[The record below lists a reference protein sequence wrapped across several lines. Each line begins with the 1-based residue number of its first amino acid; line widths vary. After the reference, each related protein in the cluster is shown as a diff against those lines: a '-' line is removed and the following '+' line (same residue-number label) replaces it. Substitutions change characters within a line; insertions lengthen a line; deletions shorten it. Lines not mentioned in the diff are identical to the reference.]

1 MQELSQLTIKQLLA
15 SNTIGANNQIT
26 NANFSQLQEGFVL
39 LNRAFGISIQDKSLN
54 FPTGKLNV
62 GNLKSNLIRLPIE
75 GTTSIQLNGS
85 NGDILSSGLNTTNDI
100 FAGGNV
106 IVGNANKGGR
116 LRLVLDRTYTDDT
129 LLPGIAGQIRF
140 TGNDYEGYFEVGE
153 VRSTFSFDIGS
164 TGTTGQSI
172 SVLYNGT
179 TAGTTSWNTTNT
191 ITAQQLVSAIA
202 NNTTGPCLAESNLNT
217 VTIVALPGLGSTSNG
232 DPITFSGAIPTNVTG
247 GSMSGGADG
256 IDQWVSLISA
266 TGSPGPAGPTGS
278 PGTPGGPTGATGSVG
293 PTGPTGPTGSIGLT
307 GATGATGAGA
317 TGPTGDTGITGPTGD
332 IGPTGATG
340 PQGAKGS
347 AGNNGV
353 TGAQGP
359 TGSAGA
365 TGAGITGSTGP
376 TGGTGATG
384 PGVTGPTGQSF
395 RTGSGPPLISLGING
410 DTYLDTV
417 ANNIYS
423 KSSGVWNLTTNIKG
437 ATGTTG
443 ATGGTGAT
451 GTAGTNGA
459 TGATGPTGSSGATG
473 PTGAAGGSGVTGA
486 TGPAGSP
493 GTMPYLDLSNVANAQ
508 TLTTGGNIP
517 ARFDT
522 TNLVDSSYFT
532 TGNYIPSGITGTY
545 FETLVAGKYFVSY
558 KIGLDN
564 TTASASSLI
573 TTKLM
578 VGTSVPAEVSNMKAF
593 KTIEDVAGSESPFT
607 TIVVTGII
615 DAVANAQY
623 WVKIEYDAGGV
634 GTVNI
639 TLGDTGISVVALQGQ
654 MGPTGPSGAAGVTGP
669 SGGPVGPTGPTGAG
683 ATGATGS
690 AGATGATGSA
700 GATGPTGS
708 AGATGPTG
716 PGSTGSTG
724 PTGSIAI
731 TSLTYASFYSI
742 FSGGTLTPGALYRIN
757 DFRTV
762 HYILETGGTV
772 INTGS
777 VEEIYVLATSATT
790 IDQRVISEDYP
801 EDLIYWDPDP
811 SNFYG
816 DEAFTKST
824 SPATIVS
831 GFKGA
836 ITYRKDTLRNIE
848 GYFDWRQFKFRRWRL
863 NQALYPDWDSVSPP
877 STYNAGDIVR
887 VTAGAGNNGFWGC
900 LETDNSGINP
910 IQNNRWI
917 KLVDGNSMYVFTQNS
932 NYSIVLGYGGISFTL
947 GVSAVIRDLLA
958 IDPTD
963 FASMRNISFGKKR
976 TTSLYAN
983 PFTGSSYEE
992 TYIPNNVIYSANGTA
1007 NISDV
1012 YFNDGSQGNS
1022 LFLTHDSGTGN
1033 DFYYNIKLDDCNTII
1048 LQQVESVGGTIPFN
1062 NINLKRV
1069 NGSILSPYDTFYK
1082 VEMEDVSLIALEGNV
1097 NTCFMNEIGQCV
1109 FKNYGL
1115 GGEDIISRAVV
1126 KKSDS
1131 CSFLCNLQDSEFIW
1145 TGNSKIGVPLSQ
1157 KTILYVKSHF
1167 VSNQNFSSATYIYD
1181 VTTYAKQIMGTTGS
1195 DPYLLYID
1203 NLGTLQTVPAIN

>member
-116 LRLVLDRTYTDDT
+116 LRLVLDRTYTDNT

-217 VTIVALPGLGSTSNG
+217 VTIVALPGLGSASNG
-232 DPITFSGAIPTNVTG
+232 DTITFSGAIPTNVTG

-256 IDQWVSLISA
+256 IDQWVSLITA
-266 TGSPGPAGPTGS
+266 TGSPGPSGPTGS
-278 PGTPGGPTGATGSVG
+278 PGTPGGATGATGSGG

-384 PGVTGPTGQSF
+384 SGVTGPTGQSF
-395 RTGSGPPLISLGING
+395 RTGSGVPLISLGING

-459 TGATGPTGSSGATG
+459 TGATGPAGSSGATG
-473 PTGAAGGSGVTGA
+473 PTGTAGGSGVTGA

-578 VGTSVPAEVSNMKAF
+578 VGTSAPAEVSNMKAF
-593 KTIEDVAGSESPFT
+593 KTIEDVSGSESPFT

-615 DAVANAQY
+615 DAVANDQY

-731 TSLTYASFYSI
+731 TSLTYASFYSL
-742 FSGGTLTPGALYRIN
+742 FTGGTLTPGALYRIN

-762 HYILETGGTV
+762 HYILETGGTA

-836 ITYRKDTLRNIE
+836 ITYRKDTHRNIE
-848 GYFDWRQFKFRRWRL
+848 GYFDWRAFKFRRW
-863 NQALYPDWDSVSPP
+863 AIDSAYPVWDSVSPP
-877 STYNAGDIVR
+877 TTYSAGDIVK
-887 VTAGAGNNGFWGC
+887 VTAGTGNGGYWGC
-900 LETDNSGINP
+900 LETDGSGINP
-910 IQNNRWI
+910 EENNRWI
-917 KLVDGNSMYVFTQNS
+917 KLVDGWSIYMFTQDI
-932 NYSIVLGYGGISFTL
+932 NYTVILGFNTVSFTL
-947 GVSAVIRDLLA
+947 TPASPTDFLA

-963 FASMRNISFGKKR
+963 FSSIRNISFGKKR
-976 TTSLYAN
+976 TTSDFNN
-983 PFTGSSYEE
+983 PFTSTPYEE
-992 TYIPNNVIYSANGTA
+992 SFIPNNIIQGELARMH
-1007 NISDV
+1007 ISDIS
-1012 YFNDGSQGNS
+1012 FDGGSQGNS
-1022 LFLTHDSGTGN
+1022 LFLRNINTSPTN
-1033 DFYYNIKLDDCNTII
+1033 FSYNIKLEDCNTVIFS
-1048 LQQVESVGGTIPFN
+1048 QVEDIGSQIYVN
-1062 NINLKRV
+1062 NISLKRV
-1069 NGSILSPYDTFYK
+1069 NGSIISPYDSFSE
-1082 VEMEDVSLIALEGNV
+1082 VHFEDCNQIAYEGNAY
-1097 NTCFMNEIGQCV
+1097 TARLTEISQCV

-1115 GGEDIISRAVV
+1115 GGDEVV
-1126 KKSDS
+1126 ERSVIKEAAGT
-1131 CSFLCNLQDSEFIW
+1131 SFLCNIQDSELNW
-1145 TGNSKIGVPLSQ
+1145 VSNSKIGVPLVFE
-1157 KTILYVKSHF
+1157 TVLYLKSHYINN
-1167 VSNQNFSSATYIYD
+1167 SDFSASTYIYD
-1181 VTTYAKQIMGTTGS
+1181 GTAYAKQIMGTTGS
-1195 DPYLLYID
+1195 GPYLLYID

>member
-62 GNLKSNLIRLPIE
+62 GSLKSNLIRLPIE
-75 GTTSIQLNGS
+75 GATSIQLNGS

-129 LLPGIAGQIRF
+129 LLPGVAGQIRF
-140 TGNDYEGYFEVGE
+140 TGNDYEGYFELGE

-172 SVLYNGT
+172 SVFYNGT

-217 VTIVALPGLGSTSNG
+217 VTIIALPGLGSSSNG
-232 DPITFSGAIPTNVTG
+232 DTITFSGAIPTSVTG
-247 GSMSGGADG
+247 GTMSGGADG
-256 IDQWVSLISA
+256 IDQWVSLITA
-266 TGSPGPAGPTGS
+266 TGGN
-278 PGTPGGPTGATGSVG
+278 G
-293 PTGPTGPTGSIGLT
+293 PTGPTGAAGGPTGPTGVA
-307 GATGATGAGA
+307 GATGATGTIGLTGPTGAIGVTGATGAGETGPTGEIGA
-317 TGPTGDTGITGPTGD
+317 TGPTGVTGPQ
-332 IGPTGATG
+332 G

-353 TGAQGP
+353 TGATGP
-359 TGSAGA
+359 TGSVGA
-365 TGAGITGSTGP
+365 TGAGV
-376 TGGTGATG
+376 TGATG
-384 PGVTGPTGQSF
+384 PTGPTGSTGSAGSTGASGQSF
-395 RTGSGPPLISLGING
+395 RTGSGVPLISLGSNG
-410 DTYLDTV
+410 DSYLDLATD
-417 ANNIYS
+417 NLYT
-423 KSSGVWNLTTNIKG
+423 KSSGVWSLVTNLKG

-443 ATGGTGAT
+443 GTGSTGSTGTTGGTGS
-451 GTAGTNGA
+451 
-459 TGATGPTGSSGATG
+459 TGPTGTSGATG
-473 PTGAAGGSGVTGA
+473 PTGEAGSSGVTGA

-522 TNLVDSSYFT
+522 TNLVDSLYFT

-578 VGTSVPAEVSNMKAF
+578 LGTSTPAEVSNMKAF
-593 KTIEDVAGSESPFT
+593 KTIEDVSGSESPFT

-615 DAVANAQY
+615 DAAANAQY

-654 MGPTGPSGAAGVTGP
+654 MGPTGPSGAAGETGP
-669 SGGPVGPTGPTGAG
+669 SGGPVGPTG
-683 ATGATGS
+683 ATGT
-690 AGATGATGSA
+690 A
-700 GATGPTGS
+700 GATGPTGT
-708 AGATGPTG
+708 AGATGPTGTAGATGPTGTGVTGPTG
-716 PGSTGSTG
+716 PGSTGATG
-724 PTGSIAI
+724 PTGSISI
-731 TSLTYASFYSI
+731 TSLTYASFYSL
-742 FSGGTLTPGALYRIN
+742 FTGGTLTPGALYKIN

-762 HYILETGGTV
+762 HYILETAGTA

-777 VEEIYVLATSATT
+777 IEEIYVLATSATT

-836 ITYRKDTLRNIE
+836 ITYRKDTHRNIE
-848 GYFDWRQFKFRRWRL
+848 GYFDWRAFKFRRWSISS
-863 NQALYPDWDSVSPP
+863 AYPVWDSVSPP
-877 STYNAGDIVR
+877 TTYSAGDIVR
-887 VTAGAGNNGFWGC
+887 VTAGAGNGGYWGC
-900 LETDNSGINP
+900 LETDASGINP
-910 IQNNRWI
+910 EQNNKWI
-917 KLVDGNSMYVFTQNS
+917 KLVDGWSIYTFTQNI
-932 NYSIVLGYGGISFTL
+932 NYTIILGFGTASFTL
-947 GVSAVIRDLLA
+947 NPSSSRDFLA
-958 IDPTD
+958 IDPID
-963 FASMRNISFGKKR
+963 FSSIRNISFGKKR
-976 TTSLYAN
+976 TTTDFNN
-983 PFTGSSYEE
+983 PFTSTPYEE
-992 TYIPNNVIYSANGTA
+992 SFIPNNIIVGELARMH
-1007 NISDV
+1007 ISDIS
-1012 YFNDGSQGNS
+1012 FDWGSQGNS
-1022 LFLTHDSGTGN
+1022 LFLRNINTSSTN
-1033 DFYYNIKLDDCNTII
+1033 FSYNIRLEDCNTII
-1048 LQQVESVGGTIPFN
+1048 FSQVEDIGSQIYVN
-1062 NINLKRV
+1062 NISLKSV
-1069 NGSILSPYDTFYK
+1069 NGSIISPYDSFKGVFIQNTT
-1082 VEMEDVSLIALEGNV
+1082 STAIEGNMD
-1097 NTCFMNEIGQCV
+1097 NCSLDEINQCV
-1109 FKNYGL
+1109 FKNFGS
-1115 GGEDIISRAVV
+1115 GGDDLVARSKIVEASGT
-1126 KKSDS
+1126 
-1131 CSFLCNLQDSEFIW
+1131 SFICKIQDSEFNW
-1145 TGNSKIGVPLSQ
+1145 VGNSKIGVPL
-1157 KTILYVKSHF
+1157 TNETVLYVKSHF
-1167 VSNQNFSSATYIYD
+1167 LNNSNFSASTYIYD
-1181 VTTYAKQIMGTTGS
+1181 TTAYAKQIMGTTGS

-1203 NLGTLQTVPAIN
+1203 SVGTLQTVPAIS